1 MTIDP
6 ASPAGQRLST
16 ALIGWLTTVS
26 PAGRPQPSPVW
37 FLWQGGDILVYSLAD
52 TARIRNIAANPLVS
66 LNLDGDGVGG
76 GIVIVEGEAAT
87 DGDAPSAAEVP
98 EYLAKYAER
107 FATYGWTPEWFAARY
122 PVAIRIR
129 PTRLRAW

>member
-1 MTIDP
+1 MAAMTIDP

-66 LNLDGDGVGG
+66 LNLDGD
-76 GIVIVEGEAAT
+76 
-87 DGDAPSAAEVP
+87 APSAAEVP